1 MDKKAFSLIEIIF
14 VILIIAV
21 VVTTAVSKFGV
32 AFDKT
37 NITKIK
43 ADILQIRAG
52 INSYTNKMILKNQ
65 NHTLDSLDDNN
76 EKLFNIVLNSPI
88 IASSEKAIGNWSK
101 ISTNQYQVYLN
112 TKNVIQFQYNNIEKT
127 FDCDITNT
135 FCKELNL

>member
-1 MDKKAFSLIEIIF
+1 MDKKGFSLVEIIF

-21 VVTTAVSKFGV
+21 VITTAVSKFGV
-32 AFDKT
+32 AFEKT
-37 NITKIK
+37 NMTKIK

-52 INSYTNKMILKNQ
+52 INSYTNKMILKSQ
-65 NHTLDSLDDNN
+65 NETLDSLDDNN

-88 IASSEKAIGNWSK
+88 VASSENEIGNWSK

-112 TKNVIQFQYNNIEKT
+112 TENTVQFHYNNIEKT
-127 FDCDITNT
+127 FDCDTTNT